1 MLEALI
7 PYLRP
12 PEKLIADLPVIGPL
26 KLQFF
31 GPLVAA
37 GVILGYHR
45 CLHYAK
51 RKNIDE
57 FIARDMMFW
66 VLVTGFVISH
76 WVSVLFY
83 FPEDVAAN
91 PLVLIMVWNG
101 LSSVGGFF
109 GALVGMVWYLHKMK
123 QPYLVYV
130 DMLMYGLLVGFTM
143 GRLGCSLV
151 HDHPGSIVDASHIL
165 AVGPW
170 PDGQYRLDLGLLAG
184 VGAWRRAVHRDR
196 LAGQRRGP
204 PAIAAL
210 RPQRPRKRHP
220 RPVRRRAVDHRD
232 VGPGPLQRR
241 LGRLGR
247 VAHLHLVAAAAQARL
262 QRRRQRAV
270 VLDQQHLGAPR
281 QQLQQALHRQR
292 LGQHRPHHSQ
302 VRRRRQH
309 LVRGVRGH
317 QQEGR
322 GRVLQRQAADQLD
335 PVHPRHPDVRQH
347 EVEVVLLS
355 GAQRRLGGEGR
366 AHDAALVAQDLGQ
379 VLRQQPIVVDDQD
392 PPRHECT
399 PPSTIGT
406 RTSKAAP
413 PPA

>member
-51 RKNIDE
+51 KKNIDE

-109 GALVGMVWYLHKMK
+109 GALVGMIWYLRKMK

-170 PDGQYRLDLGLLAG
+170 PDGQYRLDLGLLEFMYLVPITLYVHLVYNWEKARPGVLLGTVALLYAPYRFILDTMREKDKLYLGLTTAQYSTLIILAAG
-184 VGAWRRAVHRDR
+184 IYLVF
-196 LAGQRRGP
+196 
-204 PAIAAL
+204 I
-210 RPQRPRKRHP
+210 RKP
-220 RPVRRRAVDHRD
+220 RPEDNEWARDSDRAARE
-232 VGPGPLQRR
+232 L
-241 LGRLGR
+241 
-247 VAHLHLVAAAAQARL
+247 AAKA
-262 QRRRQRAV
+262 
-270 VLDQQHLGAPR
+270 
-281 QQLQQALHRQR
+281 
-292 LGQHRPHHSQ
+292 
-302 VRRRRQH
+302 
-309 LVRGVRGH
+309 
-317 QQEGR
+317 
-322 GRVLQRQAADQLD
+322 
-335 PVHPRHPDVRQH
+335 
-347 EVEVVLLS
+347 
-355 GAQRRLGGEGR
+355 
-366 AHDAALVAQDLGQ
+366 
-379 VLRQQPIVVDDQD
+379 
-392 PPRHECT
+392 
-399 PPSTIGT
+399 
-406 RTSKAAP
+406 AAP
-413 PPA
+413 PAG

>member
-51 RKNIDE
+51 TRNIDE
-57 FIARDMMFW
+57 FISRDMMFW

-91 PLVLIMVWNG
+91 PLVLIMIWNG

-109 GALVGMVWYLHKMK
+109 GALVGMFWYLHKMK
-123 QPYLVYV
+123 QPYLIYA
-130 DMLMYGLLVGFTM
+130 DMLLYGLLVGFTM

-170 PDGQYRLDLGLLAG
+170 PDGQYRLDLGLLEFMYLVPVTLFMHFVFKWKDARPG
-184 VGAWRRAVHRDR
+184 VFVGTV
-196 LAGQRRGP
+196 
-204 PAIAAL
+204 AL
-210 RPQRPRKRHP
+210 LYAPYRF
-220 RPVRRRAVDHRD
+220 
-232 VGPGPLQRR
+232 
-241 LGRLGR
+241 
-247 VAHLHLVAAAAQARL
+247 
-262 QRRRQRAV
+262 
-270 VLDQQHLGAPR
+270 VLDTMREKDKLYLGLTTAHYAT
-281 QQLQQALHRQR
+281 LIILAF
-292 LGQHRPHHSQ
+292 GIY
-302 VRRRRQH
+302 
-309 LVRGVRGH
+309 LVFLRKEKPGDRDWAKDS
-317 QQEGR
+317 ER
-322 GRVLQRQAADQLD
+322 IAREQAAK
-335 PVHPRHPDVRQH
+335 
-347 EVEVVLLS
+347 
-355 GAQRRLGGEGR
+355 
-366 AHDAALVAQDLGQ
+366 DAAK
-379 VLRQQPIVVDDQD
+379 P
-392 PPRHECT
+392 
-399 PPSTIGT
+399 
-406 RTSKAAP
+406 AA
-413 PPA
+413 